1 MTNACMPIPAASD
14 FAGAITALVTPFEG
28 EALDADAFAAL
39 VERQVGGGASGLLV
53 AGIAGEGPTLSPAER
68 DLLVEIA
75 VRGAAGR
82 PVIAA
87 TGSNG
92 TERTIAW
99 SRAACRAGAD
109 ALLVTVPFYNRPSQE
124 GVIRHFEAVARAVD
138 RPILV
143 HPAPERTAVTLAPAT
158 LARIAALP
166 GVAGIVGG
174 LDRLRGLTCGLSRLS
189 DGDGDVLRGT
199 FSGAVG
205 GISAL
210 ANVVPR
216 LVAALHHACRAGD
229 LGSAR
234 RLEQTLA
241 PLAALAAEEAEGV
254 IAKAAAAMCGG
265 FDPAPRLPLVA
276 ASAAS
281 LTRLHAL
288 LPALRDAEAALAG
301 AVSRGRTRARRR
313 G

>member
-1 MTNACMPIPAASD
+1 MTTACMPLRAASH
-14 FAGAITALVTPFEG
+14 FGGAITALVTPFRG
-28 EALDADAFAAL
+28 EAVDTDAFAAL

-53 AGIAGEGPTLSPAER
+53 AGIAGEGSTLSPAER
-68 DLLVEIA
+68 DRLVEVA

-82 PVIAA
+82 PVIVA

-99 SRAACRAGAD
+99 SRAACHAGAD
-109 ALLVTVPFYNRPSQE
+109 ALLVTVPFYIRPSQE
-124 GVIRHFEAVARAVD
+124 GIVRHFEAVARAVD

-158 LARIAALP
+158 LARVAALP
-166 GVAGIVGG
+166 GVAGIVGV
-174 LDRLRGLTCGLSRLS
+174 LDRLRGLPCGLARLS
-189 DGDGDVLRGT
+189 DGDGDMLAGT
-199 FSGAVG
+199 LDGAVG

-216 LVAALHHACRAGD
+216 LVAVLHHALRSGD
-229 LGSAR
+229 LAAAQ

-241 PLAALAAEEAEGV
+241 PILALAAEEPEGV
-254 IAKAAAAMCGG
+254 IAKAAAATCGG
-265 FDPAPRLPLVA
+265 FDPSPRLPLVA

-281 LTRLHAL
+281 RTRLDAL
-288 LPALRDAEAALAG
+288 LPALRDAEARLA
-301 AVSRGRTRARRR
+301 AAPCEITRARRR